1 MMRPAVRTEGLSKRF
16 GAKWALRDCS
26 VVLPEGTVC
35 GLVGANAAGK
45 TTLLR
50 LLIGLSRP
58 SAGSVDVLGQAPSD
72 TPEFLSQVGYLGQD
86 MPLYR
91 RWTADDHL
99 RMGAHLNPSWDDA
112 TSREHLRSVGVPLDQ
127 RVGTLSGGQRAQV
140 ALTVALGKRPRLL
153 LLDEPVAALDPLARR
168 QFLATLTTAVAD
180 GDLTVILSSH
190 LVTDLERVCDYVV
203 ALAASRIAL
212 AGDLESILA
221 THRLLRGPRRDTTAI
236 EREHTVLRREQ
247 TAREVS
253 LWVRLNGPL
262 HDPSWQ
268 VDALDLEDIVLAY
281 LGQAGAVASPALVA
295 AGGAA

>member
-1 MMRPAVRTEGLSKRF
+1 MTRPAVRTAGLGKRF
-16 GAKWALRDCS
+16 RGKWALRDCS
-26 VVLPEGTVC
+26 VLLPEGSVC
-35 GLVGANAAGK
+35 GLVGANGAGK

-58 SAGSVDVLGQAPSD
+58 SVGSVDVLGEAPSD

-112 TSREHLRSVGVPLDQ
+112 ASRDRLRSVGVPLDQ
-127 RVGTLSGGQRAQV
+127 RIGTLSGGQRAQV
-140 ALTVALGKRPRLL
+140 ALGIALGKRPRLL

-168 QFLATLTTAVAD
+168 EFLATLVAAVAD

-203 ALAASRIAL
+203 ALAASRTVL
-212 AGDLESILA
+212 ADDLETVLA
-221 THRLLRGPRRDTTAI
+221 THRLLRGPRRDTAAV

-268 VDALDLEDIVLAY
+268 VDTLDLEDVVLAY
-281 LGQAGAVASPALVA
+281 LGQAGTATTPALVA
-295 AGGAA
+295 TGGAA